1 MGLIKRQPGDRRWG
15 LVVEFP
21 MTDCGGVYVM
31 RDRRSGVDRRKAKAT
46 LEDLLILLSQA
57 PSIDPDKDS

>member
-21 MTDCGGVYVM
+21 VMDSSGAYVL
-31 RDRRSGVDRRKAKAT
+31 RDRRSGVDRRKARAN
-46 LEDLLILLSQA
+46 LEDLLILFSQA
-57 PSIDPDKDS
+57 PSIDPGEDR

>member
-21 MTDCGGVYVM
+21 MTDCNGVYVM

-46 LEDLLILLSQA
+46 LEDLLILFSQA
-57 PSIDPDKDS
+57 PSIDPDNES